1 MPSSL
6 RFAAAMLSAHQ
17 VFGYQLK
24 SACKTVEEL
33 TAHEQRQVFAGLM
46 LSISQKYE
54 IQELDDCQVDAYPVV
69 EQAFYGATFL
79 FLVDVFDFE
88 YGFL

>member
-1 MPSSL
+1 MPSSF
-6 RFAAAMLSAHQ
+6 RSASILLTASQ
-17 VFGYQLK
+17 VTAYQLK
-24 SACKTVEEL
+24 SAYKTVEEL
-33 TAHEQRQVFAGLM
+33 TAHEQRQVFAGLV
-46 LSISQKYE
+46 LSLAQKYE
-54 IQELDDCQVDAYPVV
+54 LQELDDCQVDAYPVV

>member
-6 RFAAAMLSAHQ
+6 RFAAALFAASQTAA
-17 VFGYQLK
+17 YQLK
-24 SACKTVEEL
+24 NAYKTVDEL
-33 TAHEQRQVFAGLM
+33 TAHEQRQVFSGL
-46 LSISQKYE
+46 LLGFTQKYE
-54 IQELDDCQVDAYPVV
+54 IEVLDDCQVDAYPVV

-79 FLVDVFDFE
+79 YLVDVFDFE

>member
-6 RFAAAMLSAHQ
+6 RFAAALLAANQ
-17 VFGYQLK
+17 VASYQLK
-24 SACKTVEEL
+24 NAYKTVDEL
-33 TAHEQRQVFAGLM
+33 SAHEQRQVFAGLM
-46 LSISQKYE
+46 LSLTQKYE
-54 IQELDDCQVDAYPVV
+54 IQTLEDCQVDAYPVV

-88 YGFL
+88 FGFL